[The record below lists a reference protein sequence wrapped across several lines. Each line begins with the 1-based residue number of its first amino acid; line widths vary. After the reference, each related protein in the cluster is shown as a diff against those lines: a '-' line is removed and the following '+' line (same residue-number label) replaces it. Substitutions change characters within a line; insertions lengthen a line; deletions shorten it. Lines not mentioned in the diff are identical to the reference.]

1 MLMDQVLARFLEKS
15 PVPVMARALL
25 ERALSAGELD
35 EMFERTAT
43 QQYTRSLLFS
53 TCVNLLTLVV
63 CRIRKSVNDAY
74 KVTPEAMGVAIQ
86 SVYDKLK
93 GIEPSV
99 CREMVR
105 HCARRLG
112 EAIRQM
118 RGEREPLLAGYRV
131 KMLDGNCLG
140 SSEHRILETRTIS
153 SGPLPGKSLVV
164 YDPQLSLAIDVVPCE
179 DGHSQERS
187 LLSQLLDTIE
197 ANDVWV
203 ADRNFCTFDFL
214 YQINKRDAFFIIR
227 HHKGMV
233 YDETGPWQQVGPI
246 ETGYVFERTVV
257 VRSDD
262 GRKLEMRLLRI
273 QLHNDTRDGD
283 SEIYVLTNLPVDVNA
298 CRIAE
303 IYRDRWMIETAF
315 QTLTQALRCEIET
328 LGYPKAALFGF
339 CVALACY
346 NVQQSIRA
354 ALRSVWGEEKIDAEL
369 SDYYVAHDIDAISA
383 GMMVV
388 LPDEDWK
395 KFGYMPA
402 EEFAA
407 FLQQAA
413 GNVDLVRYK
422 KSTRGP
428 KKPKAPRTK
437 SDQPHV
443 STKRLLDA
451 RKQTSSSKPSTED
464 P

>member
-1 MLMDQVLARFLEKS
+1 MLDQVFERFLEKS
-15 PVPVMARALL
+15 PIPVMARALL

-43 QQYTRSLLFS
+43 EQYTRQLLFS
-53 TCVNLLTLVV
+53 TCVKLLTLVV

-74 KVTPEAMGVAIQ
+74 QKTPEAMSVAIQ

-93 GIEPSV
+93 GIEPTV

-105 HCARRLG
+105 HCARRLA
-112 EAIRQM
+112 EAVGRM
-118 RGEREPLLAGYRV
+118 GGGREPLLPGYRV

-164 YDPQLSLAIDVVPCE
+164 YDPQLSLAVDVVPCE

-187 LLSQLLDTIE
+187 LLDQLTDAIE
-197 ANDVWV
+197 AHDVWV

-214 YQINKRDAFFIIR
+214 HRIQSRSAFFIIR

-233 YDETGPWQQVGPI
+233 YEETSPWRQVGPI
-246 ETGYVFERTVV
+246 DAGCVFERNVV
-257 VRSDD
+257 VRSCD
-262 GRKLEMRLLRI
+262 GRELRMRLLRI

-283 SEIYVLTNLPVDVNA
+283 CEIYVLTNLPVEVDA
-298 CRIAE
+298 RRIAE
-303 IYRDRWMIETAF
+303 IYRNRWMIETAF
-315 QTLTQALRCEIET
+315 QTLTQALRCEINT
-328 LGYPKAALFGF
+328 LGYPKAALFAF

-354 ALRSVWGEEKIDAEL
+354 ALRSQWGGEKIDGGL
-369 SDYYVAHDIDAISA
+369 SDYYVAYDIDSITG
-383 GMMVV
+383 GMMVL
-388 LPDEDWK
+388 LPDDHWK
-395 KFGYMPA
+395 HFGVMPIK
-402 EEFAA
+402 EFAD
-407 FLQQAA
+407 FLKQAA
-413 GNVDLVRYK
+413 ANVNLAHYK

-428 KKPKAPRTK
+428 KKPKTARTK
-437 SDQPHV
+437 TNQPHV

-451 RKQTSSSKPSTED
+451 RKQKRKSKRSTKD